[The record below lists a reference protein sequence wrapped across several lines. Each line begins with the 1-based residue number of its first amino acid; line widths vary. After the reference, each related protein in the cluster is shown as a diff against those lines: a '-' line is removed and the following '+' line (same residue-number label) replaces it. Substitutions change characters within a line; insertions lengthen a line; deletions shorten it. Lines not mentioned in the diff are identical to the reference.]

1 MLARYNFESCNLKY
15 CVLGKSDWK
24 DRSKNRA
31 DGENSIKESNVCS
44 VIEEEIEEEEE
55 EKKKKKK
62 KEETEEVL

>member
-1 MLARYNFESCNLKY
+1 
-15 CVLGKSDWK
+15 VLGKSDWK